1 MANESLN
8 NNVADDFLSF
18 HRSLGNHVLTTC
30 VGGTGW
36 LVDDISVSAQKFPP
50 KTVLRKT
57 SKCTDRGSIVLE
69 RLDGANLNTAFRA
82 KAFFFKAP
90 LATDVLDL
98 VQTSQVDHQVNFRDT
113 VTMVTRTEGG
123 GGVSPL
129 PFGKV
134 GVNFSGRRRKVK
146 CSKVKVTCKG
156 LREETVDF
164 GTLANKLASLSLKDP
179 ENLGNEDSFL
189 VMTNVLV
196 ADEFSWTQISSEEK
210 SERYGGKLT
219 MGLGTCLGYV
229 SRETETPEEHVHND
243 RDVIL
248 AYKLAKVKVTDK
260 EKGTIAREDVL
271 KEGEFEGNYTLARG
285 EVDRDGQYALCVT
298 YRQDGQARLGRC
310 NLVFRLLGTGGTED
324 ITIREEELLSSGTYQ
339 SSFSRC
345 SSGLFPLRGV
355 RVWKA
360 RERHKTLMDWIR
372 VKFSSSKDRSQL
384 KLIKVTVT
392 DVQRDVTQVCRC
404 GETEVARGD
413 WAWFGCDGQD
423 SGEGYT
429 VSVEYTP
436 TTGPTTTTDIT
447 VQPDAPLAAL
457 MSTLA
462 RETHVPCARQAILHD
477 GEELMDPDVCL
488 KKLGIVEGTHL
499 VLKKIERRQTTFTDA
514 TDSVNGGPPDETD
527 AIFDMERTTLVTRVI
542 QEIKDLIAPECAETE
557 DKQKWQDVQAILT
570 EQITVNPD
578 GYPEIPSAALQDIVR
593 VISETEA
600 AEVTDLLEEA
610 DDDISLLDVFCEL
623 SERLSRDPVS

>member
-1 MANESLN
+1 M
-8 NNVADDFLSF
+8 
-18 HRSLGNHVLTTC
+18 TC
-30 VGGTGW
+30 QVHSTG
-36 LVDDISVSAQKFPP
+36 
-50 KTVLRKT
+50 R
-57 SKCTDRGSIVLE
+57 
-69 RLDGANLNTAFRA
+69 
-82 KAFFFKAP
+82 
-90 LATDVLDL
+90 
-98 VQTSQVDHQVNFRDT
+98 
-113 VTMVTRTEGG
+113 
-123 GGVSPL
+123 
-129 PFGKV
+129 
-134 GVNFSGRRRKVK
+134 
-146 CSKVKVTCKG
+146 
-156 LREETVDF
+156 
-164 GTLANKLASLSLKDP
+164 
-179 ENLGNEDSFL
+179 
-189 VMTNVLV
+189 
-196 ADEFSWTQISSEEK
+196 
-210 SERYGGKLT
+210 
-219 MGLGTCLGYV
+219 
-229 SRETETPEEHVHND
+229 
-243 RDVIL
+243 
-248 AYKLAKVKVTDK
+248 
-260 EKGTIAREDVL
+260 
-271 KEGEFEGNYTLARG
+271 
-285 EVDRDGQYALCVT
+285 
-298 YRQDGQARLGRC
+298 
-310 NLVFRLLGTGGTED
+310 
-324 ITIREEELLSSGTYQ
+324 
-339 SSFSRC
+339 
-345 SSGLFPLRGV
+345 
-355 RVWKA
+355 
-360 RERHKTLMDWIR
+360 
-372 VKFSSSKDRSQL
+372 
-384 KLIKVTVT
+384 VTVT

-557 DKQKWQDVQAILT
+557 DKQKWWGSSLIRQDVQAILT